1 MAARSAVGPS
11 GNGPAAPR
19 RTRSVPSPDRR
30 RVVVPMMLTGGV
42 LPPLSTVFPDAAV
55 VLWLA
60 SLALVVGAGA
70 VAASG
75 HRDAAR
81 AARSRDA

>member
-1 MAARSAVGPS
+1 
-11 GNGPAAPR
+11 
-19 RTRSVPSPDRR
+19 
-30 RVVVPMMLTGGV
+30 MMLTGGV